1 MIAAGPPEPGALEA
15 LLAALEAESRL
26 EHGFTLLRQARPD
39 PAHWGAF
46 LELLRAAVAKGRA
59 RRMNL
64 WQIDPRRRTLRLRFE
79 VRGPACAVHPAGQV
93 ALLARTLMAAGL
105 PVAMGLEKKPRPA
118 VRLGHPLP
126 LNVEGLGEWAEAVL
140 EEAPA
145 VPLEQ
150 LPAVINQHAPE
161 GLRVLHCAV
170 VANHASPV
178 AELCCRSH
186 WRWLCPPAQLEHARE
201 RMALFAAAERFEVD
215 KPGKVDGQ
223 KGARRVDL
231 RPLLQDLAWE
241 GEVLT
246 FQTRNAPGEAT
257 NPQKLLAGILG
268 GEPGAIQGLT
278 RVQVALKDDAR
289 ALQGHK
295 FEPKLHNM
303 FEDAVLLESGSNIRI
318 VDEDDDEAVLL
329 G

>member
-1 MIAAGPPEPGALEA
+1 MIAAGPPEPGALEG
-15 LLAALEAESRL
+15 LLAALEAEQRL
-26 EHGFTLLRQARPD
+26 EHGFSLLRQARPD
-39 PAHWGAF
+39 SGPWAAF
-46 LELLRAAVAKGRA
+46 LEQLRAAVAKGRLK
-59 RRMNL
+59 RMNL
-64 WQIDPRRRTLRLRFE
+64 WQIDPHRRTLRLRYE
-79 VRGPACAVHPAGQV
+79 VRGAACAVHPAGQV

-140 EEAPA
+140 QEAPP

-150 LPAVINQHAPE
+150 LPALINAQAPE
-161 GLRVLHCAV
+161 GLRVLACAV

-178 AELCCRSH
+178 ADLCCRSH
-186 WRWLCPPAQLEHARE
+186 WRWVCPPALLEHARA
-201 RMALFAAAERFEVD
+201 RLAQFLAAEHFEVD

-231 RPLLQDLAWE
+231 RPLLQELAWE
-241 GEVLT
+241 GEALV
-246 FQTRNAPGEAT
+246 FQTRIAPGEAT
-257 NPQKLLAGILG
+257 NPQKVLAGILG

-278 RVQVALKDDAR
+278 RVRVALKDDPR
-289 ALQGHK
+289 MLQGHK

-303 FEDAVLLESGSNIRI
+303 FEDAVLLGSGSNIRI
-318 VDEDDDEAVLL
+318 VEDDDDEPLLL